1 MSDEVWGVEKERNVK
16 RKRMRRDEDVVEMR
30 KLY

>member
-1 MSDEVWGVEKERNVK
+1 MSDEVWMVERERNVK